1 MAVRYG
7 RDHVRVNAVL
17 PGVTLSERV
26 VGRTQGVV
34 LPQVWVDRHL
44 LGFQKPEQVAR
55 AALFLASDDAA
66 GITGQN
72 LAVDSGYGI
81 S

>member
-17 PGVTLSERV
+17 PGITMSERLV
-26 VGRTQGVV
+26 ERTKGVV
-34 LPQVWVDRHL
+34 VPQLWVDRHL

-72 LAVDSGYGI
+72 LAADSG
-81 S
+81 